1 MQRRATLK
9 GLFAIFLWSSI
20 VGLIKSVSDG
30 VGPVAGAALIYSA
43 SAVILAFTVGLP
55 KLNAFPR
62 AYLVLGSTL
71 FVLYEICLSLSLG
84 FTHTPQQAIEVGMV
98 NYLWPGMTIGLTVL
112 VYRQKVSLLM
122 IPGLLLA
129 VVGIC
134 CVLAADRGLSWH
146 DMSKNVMDNPLSFG
160 LALCGAM
167 IWAIY
172 CVVTKKMAQGCN
184 GITLFFALT
193 ALALWLLFLLSPQP
207 LVAPSL
213 RTWIYLAFA
222 ALAMGGGYA
231 AWNTGI
237 LHGNVTLLAAA
248 SYFIPVLSALLA
260 AVMLKTP
267 LSFSFWQGTAMVSV
281 GSLLCWWSTRTAPP
295 LRSET
300 SA

>member
-1 MQRRATLK
+1 MQRRATLT
-9 GLFAIFLWSSI
+9 GLFAIFLWSTL

-30 VGPVAGAALIYSA
+30 VGPIAGAALIYSA
-43 SAVILAFTVGLP
+43 SAVILALTVGLP
-55 KLNAFPR
+55 NLRTFPR

-84 FTHTPQQAIEVGMV
+84 FTHSHQQAIEVGMV

-122 IPGLLLA
+122 VPGLLLA
-129 VVGIC
+129 VIGIC
-134 CVLAADRGLSWH
+134 RVLAADHGFSWH
-146 DMSKNVMDNPLSFG
+146 DMHENIMDNPLSFG

-184 GITLFFALT
+184 GITLFFVLT
-193 ALALWLLFLLSPQP
+193 ALALWLTFLFSPQP
-207 LVAPSL
+207 LVAPSP
-213 RTWIYLAFA
+213 RTWLCLIFA

-260 AVMLKTP
+260 AVMLQTP
-267 LSFSFWQGTAMVSV
+267 LPLSFWQGAAMVSV
-281 GSLLCWWSTRTAPP
+281 GSLLCWWSTRAASP
-295 LRSET
+295 RRES